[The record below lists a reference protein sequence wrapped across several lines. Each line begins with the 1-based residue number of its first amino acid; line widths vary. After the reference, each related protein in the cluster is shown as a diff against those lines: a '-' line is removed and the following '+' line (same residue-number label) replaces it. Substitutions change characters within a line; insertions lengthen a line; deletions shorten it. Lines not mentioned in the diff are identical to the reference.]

1 MGKRPA
7 MQPSVTA
14 QRKRIPEIA
23 NACNCASK
31 EKVLLSNRLLTKVVA
46 TVPTFFLFLFLSL
59 FCMLGINDS
68 SPVYGQG
75 KTPVNSALY
84 FASEVG
90 GADGDMQGSVNQVWE
105 AKIT

>member
-23 NACNCASK
+23 DACNCASK
-31 EKVLLSNRLLTKVVA
+31 GKVLLVNRLLKKWLVQ
-46 TVPTFFLFLFLSL
+46 PLPFPPPLSL
-59 FCMLGINDS
+59 SLLCMLGINDS
-68 SPVYGQG
+68 SRVYGQRA
-75 KTPVNSALY
+75 TLVNSVLY